1 MKNNFKFLIIVFFS
15 IFIFNTSFSEELRFE
30 ASKIEILENQNII
43 KASEKIKIFLNK
55 QTEIN
60 AEKFIFNKKN
70 SIGTVEKNV
79 KIIDS
84 LNDLKIHTQKI
95 EYYKEDEI
103 IKSDFPTKVIYKNN
117 YILDLNNFNYDRKK
131 SIITSSTASFLKDNL
146 GNEFSVDEFIFQINE
161 DLLKSKT
168 LKYKDFENN
177 KISLE
182 NAIINF
188 NDGSILGKDLEID
201 FYNSLSGT
209 MKNEPR
215 LKSRSVMISNQNTK
229 LNKGVYTT
237 CKKSGKCPVWQI
249 QAEEILHDK
258 ESKRINYKNAWLKVF
273 DKPILYFPKFY
284 HPDPT
289 VERQSGFLVPSFAES
304 NTLGLGI
311 TIPYYNVIAE
321 NKDLTFSPRIFAD
334 GSAIIQNEYRQKNK
348 FNDHTIDFGILLSAK
363 SEENS
368 KSHFF
373 SSSNFDLNLI
383 GLDESQLKIDLQGV
397 SNDTYLK
404 NYQIK
409 SPIITNNSTLNSS
422 LTLSGSK
429 KNLSFETS
437 MEIYEDLSKSDTDRY
452 EYIFPK
458 FDLKK
463 NLYSKYKSNGEFN
476 FYSSGFRR
484 LYDTNITEN
493 VLINDLTFD
502 GYPII
507 NNKGIVSKYN
517 FIVKNPNSESKNSSK
532 YQDEFDKKLMAL
544 FSVENT
550 IPMKKVHENG
560 IDHLIPKS
568 VLKFSPNKSRNQIK
582 DDKLINIDSIYST
595 NRIGAE
601 DTVEGGISLTLG
613 AEYKKFNKKDK
624 EFFNFEIASS
634 LRVEENPDLPINSTL
649 GKKTSDLFGRAS
661 FEPNDFFKINY
672 DFTIDNNLDTLNFN
686 HFKNDI
692 KVNNFFNTFEFFERS
707 DFVSNES
714 YFKNT
719 TGFNLDQK
727 NSLKFETR
735 RNKVTNFT
743 EYYNL
748 IYEYK
753 NDCLV
758 ASVEYNKNYYSDRDL
773 KPEEKLL
780 FKVAIIPFS
789 NSYKSNKSPEWKK

>member
-1 MKNNFKFLIIVFFS
+1 MKNRFKLLVIIFFS
-15 IFIFNTSFSEELRFE
+15 IFIFEKSFSDELRFE
-30 ASKIEILENQNII
+30 ASKIELLENQNII
-43 KASEKIKIFLNK
+43 KASEKIKIFLNNK
-55 QTEIN
+55 TEIN
-60 AEKFIFNKKN
+60 AEKFIFNKKK

-95 EYYKEDEI
+95 EYNKKEEI
-103 IKSDFPTKVIYKNN
+103 IKSNFPTKVIYKNN
-117 YILDLNNFNYDRKK
+117 YVLDLNNFIYDRKK
-131 SIITSSTASFLKDNL
+131 SIITSNTPSFLKDNL
-146 GNEFSVDEFIFQINE
+146 GNEFSVNEFIFQISK
-161 DLLKSKT
+161 DLLKSES
-168 LKYKDFENN
+168 LKYTDYENN
-177 KISLE
+177 KITLE

-188 NDGSILGKDLEID
+188 DDSSILGKDLEIN

-209 MKNEPR
+209 MKNQPR
-215 LKSRSVMISNQNTK
+215 LKSRSVLISNQNTK

-237 CKKSGKCPVWQI
+237 CKKNEKCPAWQI
-249 QAEEILHDK
+249 QAEEVLHDK
-258 ESKRINYKNAWLKVF
+258 KNKRIKYKNAWLKVF

-289 VERQSGFLVPSFAES
+289 VKRQSGFLVPSFAES
-304 NTLGLGI
+304 NNLGLGV

-321 NKDLTFSPRIFAD
+321 NKDLTFSPKVFAD
-334 GSAIIQNEYRQKNK
+334 GSAILQNEYRQKNK
-348 FNDHTIDFGILLSAK
+348 FSDHTIDFGILLSTK

-373 SSSNFDLNLI
+373 SRSNFDLNLI
-383 GLDESQLKIDLQGV
+383 GLDESQLEMNLQGV

-404 NYQIK
+404 NYQIN
-409 SPIITNNSTLNSS
+409 SPIMSNNSTLNSS
-422 LTLSGSK
+422 ILFSGSK
-429 KNLSFETS
+429 KDLNFETS
-437 MEIYEDLSKSDTDRY
+437 MEVYEDLSKSDTDRY

-458 FDLKK
+458 FSLKK

-476 FYSSGFRR
+476 FASSGFRR

-493 VLINDLTFD
+493 VLFNNLTFD
-502 GYPII
+502 GYPLI
-507 NNKGIVSKYN
+507 NNKGFVSKYN
-517 FIVKNPNSESKNSSK
+517 FILKNVNSESRNSTK
-532 YQDEFDKKLMAL
+532 YEDELDKKFMAL
-544 FSVENT
+544 FSVENF
-550 IPMKKVHENG
+550 IPMKKNHENG
-560 IDHLIPKS
+560 ISHLIPKS
-568 VLKFSPNKSRNQIK
+568 ILKFSPNKSRNQIK
-582 DDKLINIDSIYST
+582 DDKLINLDNIYSL

-613 AEYKKFNKKDK
+613 AEYKKFDKSDK

-634 LRVEENPDLPINSTL
+634 FRAEENPDLPINSTL
-649 GKKTSDLFGRAS
+649 GKKTSDLFGRAT
-661 FEPNDFFKINY
+661 FKPNDFFKFNY

-686 HFKNDI
+686 HFTNEI

-719 TGFNLDQK
+719 TGFNIDQK
-727 NSLKFETR
+727 NSIKFETR

-758 ASVEYNKNYYSDRDL
+758 ASFEYNKNYYSDRDL

-789 NSYKSNKSPEWKK
+789 NSYKFNKLPE